1 MLVRISFCLTFN
13 RIAWSACAVSIRIAT
28 LSDEAWND
36 SMKGQAVVKAFIR
49 QAFKVL
55 NSVWCCFRVKFDD
68 DFFSPLSKEMLP
80 FFHMYTLHI
89 NSKLHLIVHDPNL
102 ICEI

>member
-80 FFHMYTLHI
+80 FFSYVYPPYQFKT
-89 NSKLHLIVHDPNL
+89 SPYCTRSESNL
-102 ICEI
+102 